1 MIRFKVHAA
10 GDAPIATTIVIVQPF
25 AWAGMREQFSTISIP
40 EPDRLEF
47 MHRAIGRLLGADI
60 GVQPM
65 ARSGVEARMS
75 RLACGPL
82 ELIDIAGGGYRTER
96 RGSGRPDWVS
106 VMVQLEGVAR
116 LKRGRTETRLV
127 AGDVCVVPPVGGIV
141 VERPQRFHQVLL
153 DVPRPM
159 LDEACPGWLGR
170 VLGRVEAQ
178 RAGARCLSDLLR
190 LLLTHETTL
199 DGGGREHLALSML
212 GLLERTLADARPPAP
227 PPVRAAGSHSRSAD
241 AHRRRVQRHVLEH
254 LRDPELSVPGIAAAL
269 QLSPRYVHKLFEGE
283 GTSLMRWVQAERLHA
298 CRRELAERGTRTIG
312 DVAFDWGFN
321 HPSHFSRAYR
331 RLFGVAPSVA

>member
-1 MIRFKVHAA
+1 
-10 GDAPIATTIVIVQPF
+10 
-25 AWAGMREQFSTISIP
+25 MREQFSTLSIP

-47 MHRAIGRLLGADI
+47 MHHALGRLLGADV

-65 ARSGVEARMS
+65 ARSGMEARMS

-106 VMVQLEGVAR
+106 VMVQLEGVVR

-127 AGDVCVVPPVGGIV
+127 AGDICVVPPVGGIV

-153 DVPRPM
+153 DVPRPL

-178 RAGARCLSDLLR
+178 RDGARCLSDLLR
-190 LLLTHETTL
+190 LLLAHEATL
-199 DGGGREHLALSML
+199 DSAGREHLALSML

-227 PPVRAAGSHSRSAD
+227 PAAPSARNQGGRSAD
-241 AHRRRVQRHVLEH
+241 FQRRRVQRHVLEH
-254 LRDPELSVPGIAAAL
+254 LRDPELSVASIAAAL
-269 QLSPRYVHKLFEGE
+269 NLSPRYVHKLFESE